1 MHFTFNIYVTF
12 YVTLMYIM
20 YKILIILYYHDI
32 YVVYFNILNS
42 SSKKAYTYVPSLK
55 KIRNEN

>member
-12 YVTLMYIM
+12 YVTLMYIT

-42 SSKKAYTYVPSLK
+42 SSKKAYAYVPSLK

>member
-42 SSKKAYTYVPSLK
+42 SSKKAYTYVLSLK